1 LIYEEK
7 KMKTGLM
14 AGGIALLATLGLSLA
29 ASAGPA
35 QDNDGDGVFNVLDN
49 CSDVP
54 NGPPSDCDTDDD
66 GYGNLC
72 DGDFDNDQNTLAN
85 DFTDIWT
92 PDFTIA
98 GLDGGTGTDMDCD
111 GYVLSNDFTDFW
123 SPQFSF
129 FGIPGPS
136 GLNCAGT
143 VPCDL

>member
-1 LIYEEK
+1 
-7 KMKTGLM
+7 MKTGLM

-54 NGPPSDCDTDDD
+54 NGPPQDCDTDDD
-66 GYGNLC
+66 GYGNIC
-72 DGDFDNDQNTLAN
+72 DGDFDNDLGTLPN

-92 PDFTIA
+92 PDFTTT
-98 GLDGGTGTDMDCD
+98 GLDGGSGTDMDCD
-111 GYVLSNDFTDFW
+111 GYVLSNDFTDLW
-123 SPQFSF
+123 SPQFSN